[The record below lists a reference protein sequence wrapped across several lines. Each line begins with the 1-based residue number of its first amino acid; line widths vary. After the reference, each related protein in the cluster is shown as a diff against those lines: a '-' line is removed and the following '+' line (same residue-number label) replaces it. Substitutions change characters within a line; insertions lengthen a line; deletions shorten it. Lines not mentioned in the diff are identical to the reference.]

1 MPALQNTEEY
11 GRGVLLHIFPSLISV
26 ARVHSELHLCS
37 SNQCD
42 TARLESKC
50 TSIQIMLISSHEI
63 VHSVSNKA
71 HCLLYQKQHYKMMML
86 VWERRSVPHCSLGY
100 SLVIPLSFLP
110 LSQLSKLHILVLLSF
125 SVDTAH
131 LCTSSWW
138 KFTMTSFYRP
148 ISNSQ
153 LHLTTAAAYVS
164 VASTTVFTPQSAA
177 LRLLLIK
184 VEYST
189 SSTFFG
195 DVSTAFNSV
204 ANFILIGEGILT
216 SSRTFVS

>member
-1 MPALQNTEEY
+1 MHINSNHVDLIPWDCTFSFKQSSLPLVPKAALQNDDACLRKEECSSLFL
-11 GRGVLLHIFPSLISV
+11 GIFTSHSSLISPT
-26 ARVHSELHLCS
+26 L
-37 SNQCD
+37 
-42 TARLESKC
+42 T
-50 TSIQIMLISSHEI
+50 I
-63 VHSVSNKA
+63 VKITH
-71 HCLLYQKQHYKMMML
+71 
-86 VWERRSVPHCSLGY
+86 
-100 SLVIPLSFLP
+100 F
-110 LSQLSKLHILVLLSF
+110 LVLLTF

-184 VEYST
+184 VEYYST

>member
-1 MPALQNTEEY
+1 
-11 GRGVLLHIFPSLISV
+11 
-26 ARVHSELHLCS
+26 
-37 SNQCD
+37 
-42 TARLESKC
+42 
-50 TSIQIMLISSHEI
+50 
-63 VHSVSNKA
+63 
-71 HCLLYQKQHYKMMML
+71 
-86 VWERRSVPHCSLGY
+86 
-100 SLVIPLSFLP
+100 
-110 LSQLSKLHILVLLSF
+110 
-125 SVDTAH
+125 
-131 LCTSSWW
+131 
-138 KFTMTSFYRP
+138 MTSFYRP

-184 VEYST
+184 VEYYST